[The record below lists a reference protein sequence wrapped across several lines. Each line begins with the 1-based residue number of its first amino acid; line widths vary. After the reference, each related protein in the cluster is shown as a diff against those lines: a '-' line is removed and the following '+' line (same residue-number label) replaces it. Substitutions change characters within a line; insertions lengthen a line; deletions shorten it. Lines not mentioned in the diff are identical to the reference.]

1 MYLTTALLPAKCSSP
16 RVHCRDGRLHL
27 LNIFVCCLVH
37 FHNNNLHPSISFH
50 VEGLQTIIQTDPLL
64 RCSHLRGERR
74 QLSAAVLGSGKRPL
88 RGDAGGCWAPWPLDR
103 VPRGFWGSP
112 SLQCTPPCTASIYL
126 PACRCCRKTEPA
138 GPRPAHAFGG
148 NPQRGLSYQQA
159 LRSLLGQH
167 LSLKKTPAIYKKKN

>member
-1 MYLTTALLPAKCSSP
+1 MYLATTLLPAKCSSP

-74 QLSAAVLGSGKRPL
+74 QLSGGGKQPPRWGRRGIASTVASG
-88 RGDAGGCWAPWPLDR
+88 
-103 VPRGFWGSP
+103 
-112 SLQCTPPCTASIYL
+112 
-126 PACRCCRKTEPA
+126 
-138 GPRPAHAFGG
+138 
-148 NPQRGLSYQQA
+148 
-159 LRSLLGQH
+159 
-167 LSLKKTPAIYKKKN
+167 